1 MCFQSEFWDFKKQTV
16 LLDIIFY
23 HGKWV
28 DRFISYS
35 NPKSTILN
43 CFIWAENDILD
54 LKCFCVPIFQFF
66 VTTGRSW
73 DKSISTPELFS
84 FAHDWGREELWG
96 TLEQASFSLVF
107 AKNKEHAHDWL
118 IQMKSLLIAL
128 LCERRQF
135 QICEEGKAFWSSNF
149 QAF

>member
-1 MCFQSEFWDFKKQTV
+1 MCFQSEFGDFKKQTV
-16 LLDIIFY
+16 LPFFPKCL
-23 HGKWV
+23 
-28 DRFISYS
+28 ISFSITVNGLTDLFRIRTPRARY
-35 NPKSTILN
+35 LN

-73 DKSISTPELFS
+73 DKSISTRELFS

-107 AKNKEHAHDWL
+107 TRNKEHAHDWL
-118 IQMKSLLIAL
+118 IQMKSLLNAL

-135 QICEEGKAFWSSNF
+135 QICEEGKAFCF
-149 QAF
+149 